1 MSTTASEESNVANR
15 RPKSETR
22 QLTELVAVRFTP
34 SDLVALRQEAERLGI
49 SVQQLLRETGLRMVR
64 AAS

>member
-1 MSTTASEESNVANR
+1 MANR